1 MNVKEERKK
10 VYQNPKFLNKM
21 KKFMA
26 SSNWDYVEE
35 ESDLQTG
42 RLIFRINRVDYMKLV
57 SIYLSTLNLEM
68 KIRKELAKKLGIKSG
83 FYFITFA
90 DPTDGRKMIGKFQ
103 FND

>member
-1 MNVKEERKK
+1 
-10 VYQNPKFLNKM
+10 
-21 KKFMA
+21 
-26 SSNWDYVEE
+26 
-35 ESDLQTG
+35 
-42 RLIFRINRVDYMKLV
+42 MKLV

-68 KIRKELAKKLGIKSG
+68 KIRKELAKKLDIKSG